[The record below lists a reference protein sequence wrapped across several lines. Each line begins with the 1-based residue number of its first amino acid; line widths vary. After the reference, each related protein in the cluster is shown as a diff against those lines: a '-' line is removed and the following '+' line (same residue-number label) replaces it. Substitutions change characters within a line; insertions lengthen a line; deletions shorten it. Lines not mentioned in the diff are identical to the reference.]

1 MVISYVLYEKC
12 SIIIMAIM
20 LTSIGLWLRYQWMF
34 NGIVLVIGKRK
45 ANAVCNTCSL
55 QTKLELLLN

>member
-34 NGIVLVIGKRK
+34 NGIVLVIEKIHKKTAPCGGSRYS
-45 ANAVCNTCSL
+45 AAV
-55 QTKLELLLN
+55 